1 MNKKQ
6 KTKRLK
12 RLNAQNKMFKKTGH
26 WSIRSMANASL
37 KESQAKDRSNY
48 GKDY

>member
-12 RLNAQNKMFKKTGH
+12 RLNAQMKMFKKTGH
-26 WSIRSMANASL
+26 WSIRSMAYASL
-37 KESQAKDRSNY
+37 RESQSKDNCP
-48 GKDY
+48 